1 MTASSPPPLS
11 LASVS
16 YSLSNVKAELD
27 EHEAGLTGLSPLSS
41 LAGLPGLPALPGM
54 AAAPSRDEEAEHTAR
69 DGQEAE
75 TESEAAAGATQQNA
89 YISALLRTSPSP
101 SLYDSPSR

>member
-41 LAGLPGLPALPGM
+41 LAGLPGM
-54 AAAPSRDEEAEHTAR
+54 AAAPSRDEEAEHT
-69 DGQEAE
+69 EAE